1 MFSPITLFQVVRF
14 EKFFHKQADTNNK
27 VKMADEQ
34 VIVSKAVTKAVADVT
49 RVAIQAMA
57 TATAQILQSAAGPKI
72 GRPAMKQPT
81 FN

>member
-14 EKFFHKQADTNNK
+14 EKFLHKQADIKNK

-57 TATAQILQSAAGPKI
+57 TATAQSPQSAAGPKI
-72 GRPAMKQPT
+72 GRPALKQPT